1 MESRWTPQV
10 SPGLT
15 GRLRQVVQK
24 FQATRILAGEL
35 PYHGVGYRGTFH
47 GSDLREGSK

>member
-35 PYHGVGYRGTFH
+35 PYHGVGYRGTFQRSGFKK
-47 GSDLREGSK
+47 GS